1 MKLPP
6 NMQSELRLILD
17 NEMLMRYVPHSI
29 KPVSGETALF
39 DKITVHLE
47 SAESWVEQNF
57 TGSELLND
65 IDALNPALVDA
76 LRLLVVADALDR
88 AVPSLDLVLTPNGFG
103 VVNTNT
109 VAAAS
114 KQRVDRLIGSL
125 RELRDGAIEQ
135 ALSLLP
141 GEEDWV
147 ETPQAHYFAT
157 TLFPNID
164 LCTLCSHNSGRW
176 EKYVELRSRAV
187 GIELTLAE
195 DYFSPELMSELR
207 LLNLLGTMSS
217 EQRRVV
223 QAIRSQVVE
232 VLQGNP
238 INGNRMR
245 DIVNFIRYRPGV
257 FRLWHTSATAKLF
270 SPPKFEN
277 KKDSKGYWF

>member
-1 MKLPP
+1 
-6 NMQSELRLILD
+6 
-17 NEMLMRYVPHSI
+17 MLMRYVPHSI
-29 KPVSGETALF
+29 KPVAGENPLF
-39 DKITVHLE
+39 DKIEVHLE

-114 KQRVDRLIGSL
+114 KQRVDRLIGSM

-141 GEEDWV
+141 GEEDWA

-164 LCTLCSHNSGRW
+164 LCSLCGHNSGRW

-207 LLNLLGTMSS
+207 LLNLLGSLS
-217 EQRRVV
+217 AEQQRVV

-245 DIVNFIRYRPGV
+245 DVVNFIRYRPGT
-257 FRLWHTSATAKLF
+257 FRLWHISDTAKLF
-270 SPPKFEN
+270 SPPSLRTRKTPKAIGSKF
-277 KKDSKGYWF
+277 KKF

>member
-6 NMQSELRLILD
+6 NIQSELRLIVD

-29 KPVSGETALF
+29 KPVAGENPLF
-39 DKITVHLE
+39 DKIEVHLAN
-47 SAESWVEQNF
+47 AEHWVEQNF
-57 TGSELLND
+57 TGEDLLDNL
-65 IDALNPALVDA
+65 DALSTKLVDT
-76 LRLLVVADALDR
+76 LRLLVVAEALNR

-125 RELRDGAIEQ
+125 RELRDSAIES

-207 LLNLLGTMSS
+207 LLNLIGSLSS

-245 DIVNFIRYRPGV
+245 DVVNFIRYRPGA

-270 SPPKFEN
+270 SPPQV
-277 KKDSKGYWF
+277 

>member
-1 MKLPP
+1 
-6 NMQSELRLILD
+6 
-17 NEMLMRYVPHSI
+17 MLMRYVPHSI
-29 KPVSGETALF
+29 KPVAGENPLF
-39 DKITVHLE
+39 DKIEVHLE

-114 KQRVDRLIGSL
+114 KQRVDRLIGSM

-141 GEEDWV
+141 GEEDWA

-164 LCTLCSHNSGRW
+164 LCSLCGHNSGRW

-207 LLNLLGTMSS
+207 LLNLLGSLS
-217 EQRRVV
+217 AEQQRVV

-245 DIVNFIRYRPGV
+245 DMVNFIRYRPGT

-270 SPPKFEN
+270 SPLKFEN
-277 KKDSKGYWF
+277 KKDSHGYWF

>member
-1 MKLPP
+1 
-6 NMQSELRLILD
+6 
-17 NEMLMRYVPHSI
+17 MLMRYVPHSI
-29 KPVSGETALF
+29 KPVAGENPLF
-39 DKITVHLE
+39 DKIEVHLQL
-47 SAESWVEQNF
+47 AEDWMVATFVPETTLTRILSYADN
-57 TGSELLND
+57 
-65 IDALNPALVDA
+65 NPLKHH
-76 LRLLVVADALDR
+76 LCQLTVADALCR

-125 RELRDGAIEQ
+125 RETRDAEIEQ
-135 ALSLLP
+135 MLLLLP
-141 GEEDWV
+141 G
-147 ETPQAHYFAT
+147 AHAWANSAHADFFGA

-164 LCTLCSHNSGRW
+164 LATLCGVSSGRW
-176 EKYVELRSRAV
+176 DKYLELRSRCIS
-187 GIELTLAE
+187 IELTLAE
-195 DYFSPELMSELR
+195 DYFSPELLSELR

-245 DIVNFIRYRPGV
+245 DVVNFIRYRPGV

-277 KKDSKGYWF
+277 KKDSKGYFF